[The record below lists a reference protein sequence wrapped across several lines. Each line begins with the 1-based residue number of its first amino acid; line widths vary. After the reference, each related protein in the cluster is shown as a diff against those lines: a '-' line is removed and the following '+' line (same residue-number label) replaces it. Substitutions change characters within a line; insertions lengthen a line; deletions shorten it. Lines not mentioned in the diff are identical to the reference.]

1 MDGWRSVAAASGVP
15 LVAAGLPA
23 LANFSITGRDP
34 GTVKAYLALSL
45 LSRDLLGA
53 NALYSSIAHDES
65 VIDPYLEALGEI
77 LSEVRER
84 SDEELRALLPN
95 GPSWAGF
102 GRLE

>member
-1 MDGWRSVAAASGVP
+1 VQ
-15 LVAAGLPA
+15 LVVAGLPA
-23 LANFSITGRDP
+23 LANFSITGLNP

-45 LSRDLLGA
+45 LSRDPLGA
-53 NALYSSIAHDES
+53 NALYSSIAHDEC

-77 LSEVRER
+77 LIEVRER

-102 GRLE
+102 GRLA